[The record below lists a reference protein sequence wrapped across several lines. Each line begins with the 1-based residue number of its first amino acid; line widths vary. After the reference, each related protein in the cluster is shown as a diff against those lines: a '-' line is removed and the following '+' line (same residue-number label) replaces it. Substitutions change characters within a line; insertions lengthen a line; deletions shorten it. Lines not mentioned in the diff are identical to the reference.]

1 MKNNPA
7 FFGFLLWVVA
17 GLAWSSLIHAQAP
30 SMMSYQAVVRN
41 SVGDL
46 VTNRPVSTVY
56 GSQTA

>member
-41 SVGDL
+41 TVGDL
-46 VTNRPVSTVY
+46 VTNRPVSTV
-56 GSQTA
+56 